1 MEKRKATVS
10 FVSSLCIYGT
20 IGWALAY
27 INLPSEIVVLFR
39 GLLGSLFI
47 LAVLFLT
54 KRRFDWKSVRE
65 NLKWLVLG
73 GISLGLNWVLLF
85 EAYRVTT
92 VAVASLC
99 NYMAPVIVI
108 LVAPFILKEKR
119 SLKKAACAL
128 VAIIGMFMVSGVF
141 EGGAEGVTLEGIL
154 LGLGAAVFAAIMVM
168 SNKKLGPVPTFER
181 SIMQLALSTLAALPF
196 VVVNNIGVEL
206 SPDALSIGLVL
217 LLGIVHTGVAY
228 LLYFTSIKSIKV
240 SDAALFSYIDPA
252 GALIFSYT
260 LLGETFTWTGFLGI
274 VIILGASVLAQ
285 MPHRR
290 KERRPRD
297 KSVDI

>member
-85 EAYRVTT
+85 AAYRVTT

-119 SLKKAACAL
+119 SLKKAVCAL

-168 SNKKLGPVPTFER
+168 SNKKLGSVPTFER

-228 LLYFTSIKSIKV
+228 CLYFGGLSGISAQTAAVLGYVEPAVSVLVSTLILLEPLSIV
-240 SDAALFSYIDPA
+240 GWLGAA
-252 GALIFSYT
+252 
-260 LLGETFTWTGFLGI
+260 
-274 VIILGASVLAQ
+274 VIIGAAATS
-285 MPHRR
+285 
-290 KERRPRD
+290 E
-297 KSVDI
+297 IIE